1 MAKKQNT
8 ILHRWFEEVC
18 NNGCAEL
25 SDEMTAPECVAH
37 GLDDQ
42 SATQAAI
49 PSAGRKNSRNSF
61 SAFAAPSRISTS
73 MSKQWFQQAIW
84 SFAIAKSKHR
94 GTRWK
99 GAGGEPPISNFKN
112 CVRNSLNCD
121 FFAKS
126 NHTWFVQ
133 ISVYTMYIR
142 RSAK

>member
-8 ILHRWFEEVC
+8 ILLRWFEGVW
-18 NNGCAEL
+18 NDGLAEL
-25 SDEMTAPECVAH
+25 MDKLIAPNAIAY
-37 GLDDQ
+37 GLENHTPPMAMKPA
-42 SATQAAI
+42 SL
-49 PSAGRKNSRNSF
+49 KHSRNSIT
-61 SAFAAPSRISTS
+61 AFAVRLRIFTS

-112 CVRNSLNCD
+112 CVRNSLNCE